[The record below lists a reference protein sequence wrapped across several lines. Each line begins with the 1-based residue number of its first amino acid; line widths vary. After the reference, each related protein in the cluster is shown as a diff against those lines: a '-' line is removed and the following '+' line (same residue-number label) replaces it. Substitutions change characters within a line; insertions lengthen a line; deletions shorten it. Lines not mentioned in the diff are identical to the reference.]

1 MAHVSRNVKDKLH
14 AILIEDYAEC
24 QSFFAAASILKDKIT
39 NIAALIEKE
48 EIDFNMLRDTIGE
61 LGIYIRNIEKGLYE
75 IEDCYTKLVEALE
88 R

>member
-14 AILIEDYAEC
+14 AILVEDYAEC
-24 QSFFAAASILKDKIT
+24 QSFFDAASILKDKIT
-39 NIAALIEKE
+39 TITALTEKE

-61 LGIYIRNIEKGLYE
+61 LGIHIRNIEKGLYE